1 MRRQLGSMSSRRLYG
16 IAVIIGYCLHFGIS
30 IAAAQSSPRS
40 SGREEKVVF
49 TRSDPNRGIKSTELI
64 ANVDRAGNVSG
75 HTAAPLFE
83 PTSSQAIRRNVIGI
97 MNPDGSGGI
106 EFSASGSDPA
116 LSPDGTKIAYAS
128 SRDTL
133 YSEIY
138 VMNSDGTAAKR
149 LTNITTGDS
158 FGPVW
163 SHGGNRIAFYAF
175 ALTNPS
181 RNPEIWLMEAD
192 GTGLKRIAE
201 HGLQPAWSP
210 NDRQFAFTS
219 NSDGIFQI
227 YTMNSDGSN
236 VRQLTKVKGES
247 SNPAWAPDGM
257 AIVFSSEG
265 EAGRRALFLIGSDG
279 SDAHRIAF
287 SKIQD
292 FCFPSWSPDGQN
304 IMFTALARL
313 GAQGIV
319 VNEQKPRCDQWTGE
333 YQIFTFDSGGKTHL
347 ISDAKQM
354 RMHASYGQVLAQK

>member
-1 MRRQLGSMSSRRLYG
+1 MRRQLRSLSSARPYG
-16 IAVIIGYCLHFGIS
+16 IALIMGSCLHFGIA

-40 SGREEKVVF
+40 SGLEEKIVF
-49 TRSDPNRGIKSTELI
+49 TRSDPNRGITSTELI
-64 ANVDRAGNVSG
+64 ANVDRGGSISG
-75 HTAAPLFE
+75 YTAAPRFD
-83 PTSSQAIRRNVIGI
+83 PTSSQAVRRNVIGI
-97 MNPDGSGGI
+97 MNPDGSGAI

-128 SRDTL
+128 LRDTL

-163 SHGGNRIAFYAF
+163 SHDGKRIAFYAF
-175 ALTNPS
+175 GLTNPS
-181 RNPEIWLMEAD
+181 RNPEVWVMDAD
-192 GTGLKRIAE
+192 GANLKRIVE
-201 HGLQPAWSP
+201 HGLHPAWSP
-210 NDRQFAFTS
+210 NDRQFAFAS
-219 NSDGIFQI
+219 NRDGVFEI

-236 VRQLTKVKGES
+236 VHQLTKGAGES
-247 SNPAWAPDGM
+247 SNPAWAPDGA

-265 EAGRRALFLIGSDG
+265 AAGRRALFLVGADG
-279 SDAHRIAF
+279 SDMHRMAF

-292 FCFPSWSPDGQN
+292 FCFPSWSPDGQR
-304 IMFTALARL
+304 IIFTALARL
-313 GAQGIV
+313 GTQGIV

-354 RMHASYGQVLAQK
+354 RMHASYGWVVAQK